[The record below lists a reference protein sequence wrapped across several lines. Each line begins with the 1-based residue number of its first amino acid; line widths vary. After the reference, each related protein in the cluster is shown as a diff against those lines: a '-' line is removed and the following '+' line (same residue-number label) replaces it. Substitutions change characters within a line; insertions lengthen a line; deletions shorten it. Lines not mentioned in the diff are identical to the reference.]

1 MAFRDHMI
9 RIRRTELLYG
19 DYVGRRT
26 DNGELFC
33 LHGDRKETNSM
44 A

>member
-9 RIRRTELLYG
+9 RIRGTDLLCD

-33 LHGDRKETNSM
+33 FHGDRKETNSV